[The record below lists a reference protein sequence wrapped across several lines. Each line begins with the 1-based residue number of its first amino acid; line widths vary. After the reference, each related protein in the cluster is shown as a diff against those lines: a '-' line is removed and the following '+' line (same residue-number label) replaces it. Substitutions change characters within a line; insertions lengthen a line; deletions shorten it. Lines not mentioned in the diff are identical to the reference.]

1 MGQCLFRAEADGKVA
16 ALGAARRPADE
27 YASAFAELAIEKFLP
42 LHVAAIFYG
51 EAGKVGL

>member
-1 MGQCLFRAEADGKVA
+1 MWQRLFRAEADGKVA

-27 YASAFAELAIEKFLP
+27 YASAFAKLAIEKFLP
-42 LHVAAIFYG
+42 LHVAAIFHG